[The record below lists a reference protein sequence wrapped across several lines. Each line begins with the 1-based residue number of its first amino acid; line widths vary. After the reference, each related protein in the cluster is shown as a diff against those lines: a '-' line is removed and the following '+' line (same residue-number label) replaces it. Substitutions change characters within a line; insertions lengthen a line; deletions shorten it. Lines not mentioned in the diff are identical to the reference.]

1 MLRKI
6 VQFPKGI
13 IKVEKYSH
21 KIQIPWYT
29 LQTEKKLKKIES
41 TSKEAPISL
50 RKDNKGII

>member
-1 MLRKI
+1 MELENIMLRKI

-29 LQTEKKLKKIES
+29 PQNQRS
-41 TSKEAPISL
+41 
-50 RKDNKGII
+50 